1 MTTIRGNAGVR
12 TPAAQANT
20 RTQAAAQERAAPQ
33 ATVTTGHSTQS
44 TFEAA
49 PQEMTREEKKQ
60 VLDQVFGKLREKIEE
75 RYKTDGSW
83 RTKQAAEKM
92 MAKLEDDILSG
103 RKPLDANVL
112 QDELSK
118 IYNGSSASGKIRDSM
133 WKMIFNQI
141 LEQFQKRNYEA

>member
-20 RTQAAAQERAAPQ
+20 RTQTAPQAQ

-44 TFEAA
+44 TFEAAA